1 MDVLNYWTQYMR
13 AEDLSPK
20 TIRERVIFI
29 NRLARELGDLA
40 TISRHDLIRWTAEQS
55 WSNTSRTHY
64 RSALHTFFTW
74 MQDEGLRL
82 DNPAARLPKVK
93 TRKREPN
100 PFTVEEIQQLLEA
113 GMYRKTRAM
122 VAVHYYLGLRVSE
135 IARIK
140 GRDVDWTRQ
149 SITTIGKGQ
158 KKATLPVPDAAWP
171 IFLDMPRDAYWFP
184 NRTANTLHPAGEG
197 HILGNSVSALIGGAI
212 KRAGLT
218 HRTHDLR
225 AATATEMNKQKVSAF
240 IIQKGMRHVNMDTTN
255 AYLGVDIE
263 QIREGFN
270 SLPTLSMP
278 ARSGRQRAA

>member
-1 MDVLNYWTQYMR
+1 MDVLEYWTQFMT

-20 TIRERVIFI
+20 TIRERIIFI
-29 NRLARELGDLA
+29 TRLQRELGDVR
-40 TISRHDLIRWTAEQS
+40 TISRQDLIQWTAGQS
-55 WSNTSRTHY
+55 WSNTSRVHY

-74 MQDEGLRL
+74 MQDEGFRR

-100 PFTVEEIQQLLEA
+100 PFTIEEIQQLLDA

-135 IARIK
+135 ISRIH
-140 GRDVDWTRQ
+140 GRDINWTRHT
-149 SITTIGKGQ
+149 ITTIGKGQ
-158 KKATLPVPDAAWP
+158 KIVTLPVPDAAWP
-171 IFLDMPRDAYWFP
+171 LFLDMPRDGYWFP
-184 NRTANTLHPAGEG
+184 NRTANALHPAGEG

-212 KRAGLT
+212 KRAGLA
-218 HRTHDLR
+218 HRSHDLR
-225 AATATEMNKQKVSAF
+225 AATATEMNRAKVSAF
-240 IIQKGMRHVNMDTTN
+240 IIQKGMRHANMDTTT

-270 SLPTLSMP
+270 ALPAITLP